1 MMTQNNLGPPRWY
14 AVQTLSNQEAKVQK
28 YLNKFKEE
36 DECMGEC
43 LSEVLVPT
51 ETVSEIKNGE
61 KRQRERKFYP
71 GYVFV
76 EMRLYDM
83 DGNLLKEPWYQV
95 KDTQGVI
102 NFIGKDTPTALKEN
116 EIKRILRQVEEA
128 EGKEVPKVLYE
139 AKEDVK
145 ILDGPFV
152 NLTGTIDEV
161 DTDKGTLKVSVSIFG
176 RFTPVELEY
185 WQVEKVEE

>member
-1 MMTQNNLGPPRWY
+1 MSETKLGPSRWY

-28 YLNKFKEE
+28 YLTKFREE
-36 DECMGEC
+36 DELMGEC
-43 LSEVLVPT
+43 LSEILIPT

-61 KRQRERKFYP
+61 KRQRDRKFYP

-76 EMRLYDM
+76 EMRLYDTE
-83 DGNLLKEPWYQV
+83 GSLLKEPWYLV

-102 NFIGKDTPTALKEN
+102 NFIGKDTPTALKED
-116 EIKRILRQVEEA
+116 EIKRILRQVEDA
-128 EGKEVPKVLYE
+128 EGKEVPKVLYDSGE
-139 AKEDVK
+139 EVK
-145 ILDGPFV
+145 ILDGPFI
-152 NLTGTIDEV
+152 NLTGTIDAV

>member
-1 MMTQNNLGPPRWY
+1 MKNESKPGPSRWY
-14 AVQTLSNQEAKVQK
+14 AIQTLSNQEAKVQK
-28 YLNKFKEE
+28 YLTKFREE
-36 DECMGEC
+36 DELMGEC
-43 LSEVLVPT
+43 LSEILIPT

-61 KRQRERKFYP
+61 KRQRDRKFYP

-76 EMRLYDM
+76 EMRLYDT

-102 NFIGKDTPTALKEN
+102 NFIGKDTPTALKED
-116 EIKRILRQVEEA
+116 EIKRILRQVEDA
-128 EGKEVPKVLYE
+128 EGKEVPKVLYDSGE
-139 AKEDVK
+139 EVK
-145 ILDGPFV
+145 ILDGPFI
-152 NLTGTIDEV
+152 NLTGTIDAV